1 MAKFI
6 TITNGIPYLQNEAS
20 ALPPYDESIYYD
32 SGLTA
37 NTNITL
43 PNSGSFTD
51 SSAKDILVILNNTI
65 QEVTRHFT
73 VVGSGP
79 TYTQIKFGMNLPVD
93 SVLRFKKN
101 I

>member
-1 MAKFI
+1 MGKFLRLI
-6 TITNGIPYLQNEAS
+6 NG
-20 ALPPYDESIYYD
+20 LPVMQDESSTLPSYDESIYYS

-51 SSAKDILVILNNTI
+51 ASAKDLLVILNDRVA
-65 QEVTRHFT
+65 EVTRDFD
-73 VVGSGP
+73 VVGAGP
-79 TYTQIKFGMNLPVD
+79 TYTQIKFIYALNND
-93 SVLRFKKN
+93 SVVRFKKN

>member
-1 MAKFI
+1 MAKFLKLV
-6 TITNGIPYLQNEAS
+6 NGIPRMIEVGS
-20 ALPPYDESIYYD
+20 GTPYDESIYYS

-43 PNSGSFTD
+43 PNSGSFTS
-51 SSAKDILVILNNTI
+51 SSAKDLLVILNDRVV
-65 QEVTRHFT
+65 EVTRDFD

-79 TYTQIKFGMNLPVD
+79 TYTQIKFIYDLTND
-93 SVLRFKKN
+93 SVVRFKQS